1 MLVLISGPSGSGK
14 TTIIKQIVRDHPEYI
29 MAHSTT
35 TRAMRLKDNES
46 EGNPYHFVSDEE
58 FTEMTLNGKF
68 FEWNVVHGNRYGL
81 SKDYIDMA
89 SKPDTC
95 VIKDIDVEGHKEYL
109 KLLKDMDIDVFSVY
123 IGVAPQILTKRL
135 LNRGD
140 EISSIMQ
147 RMSRQKYENSYAKNY
162 DFVVQNVNPT
172 DSKMIAKCIEYK
184 IQDTMRERSEATN
197 AVAK

>member
-135 LNRGD
+135 
-140 EISSIMQ
+140 
-147 RMSRQKYENSYAKNY
+147 SRQKYENSYAKNY

-197 AVAK
+197 AVTK